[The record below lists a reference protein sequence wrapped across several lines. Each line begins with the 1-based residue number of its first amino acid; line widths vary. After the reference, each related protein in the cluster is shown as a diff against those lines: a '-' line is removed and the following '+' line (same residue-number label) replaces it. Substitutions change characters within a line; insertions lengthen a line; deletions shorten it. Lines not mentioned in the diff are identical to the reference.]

1 LAKPLPVIPAGT
13 NVFQPTEMIASRRF
27 QEFLSEIAR
36 GYEFV
41 VIDSSPVLPVGDR
54 LELVRQVDGMPL
66 CVRLGQTTLEQARA
80 TIDTLA
86 HLPKRPMGLV
96 VTGLQSGSDGD
107 YYGYYSSLNEGA
119 SAA

>member
-1 LAKPLPVIPAGT
+1 MIPAGT
-13 NVFQPTEMIASRRF
+13 NAFQPTEMIASRHY

-36 GYEFV
+36 GYELV
-41 VIDSSPVLPVGDR
+41 VIDSSPVLPMGDIGAR
-54 LELVRQVDGMPL
+54 SPGRRHAAL
-66 CVRLGQTTLEQARA
+66 CAPGTETHEQARA
-80 TIDTLA
+80 TIDALA

-96 VTGLQSGSDGD
+96 VTGLQSGSEGD